1 MAAWSTWT
9 SGGARAGA
17 ATNSWRAV
25 SSSAI
30 EAVQSATGAYQ
41 ALVANELPREPQE
54 RLLEVVVGLGGDVV
68 VLEILLAVEGDGLGL
83 DLALLDIDLVAG
95 QDNGDVLAD
104 TDQVTV
110 PVGDVLVGDA
120 RGDVEHD
127 DTALAVDVVA
137 VAKTTELLLSSG
149 VPDIEL
155 NLTKVLGCVLVTG
168 GARFVRWAE
177 GGYAYGRE
185 TKRVDLDTES
195 SDVLLLELTSQVTLD
210 EGGLR

>member
-1 MAAWSTWT
+1 
-9 SGGARAGA
+9 
-17 ATNSWRAV
+17 
-25 SSSAI
+25 
-30 EAVQSATGAYQ
+30 
-41 ALVANELPREPQE
+41 
-54 RLLEVVVGLGGDVV
+54 
-68 VLEILLAVEGDGLGL
+68 VEGDGLGL

-104 TDQVTV
+104 ADQVTV

-137 VAKTTELLLSSG
+137 VAETTELLLSSS

-168 GARFVRWAE
+168 GARFVR
-177 GGYAYGRE
+177 
-185 TKRVDLDTES
+185 
-195 SDVLLLELTSQVTLD
+195 
-210 EGGLR
+210 